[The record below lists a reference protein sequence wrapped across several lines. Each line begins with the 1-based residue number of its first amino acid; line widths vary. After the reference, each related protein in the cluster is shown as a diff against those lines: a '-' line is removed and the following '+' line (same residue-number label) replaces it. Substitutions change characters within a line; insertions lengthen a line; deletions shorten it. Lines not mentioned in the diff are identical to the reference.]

1 MKTKLDLIL
10 RELQDKKLR
19 VERLENKIKEES
31 SRDDSRDKREKNTN
45 RHRNGENDIIIGL
58 R

>member
-31 SRDDSRDKREKNTN
+31 SRDDSRDKREENTN
-45 RHRNGENDIIIGL
+45 RHRNGEDDIIIGL